1 MLPNIGWEK
10 RNNLGFSP
18 GWKITSRAL
27 ANDCERRREEKED
40 EIQPRRS
47 ERHES
52 RCAFTKLFR
61 AFCPPGFLSIGMY
74 DRQPNWSH
82 SDDRRIPSVSFA
94 NPLDRFA
101 FNFSRGKRRPLMNS
115 VLHAAYRFSRLR
127 FCAAADSFID
137 KSKKVFR
144 ADNRDTLITA
154 YYDSR

>member
-1 MLPNIGWEK
+1 MGEAKQSRVLSWLENHISCISERLWEK
-10 RNNLGFSP
+10 
-18 GWKITSRAL
+18 K
-27 ANDCERRREEKED
+27 RRKAGR

-82 SDDRRIPSVSFA
+82 SDDRRVPSVSFA

-115 VLHAAYRFSRLR
+115 VLHAASILS
-127 FCAAADSFID
+127 AAFLAAVTRPIALSI
-137 KSKKVFR
+137 KAKKYFG
-144 ADNRDTLITA
+144 LITA
-154 YYDSR
+154 TR